1 MKIFI
6 NIQTYTSEESEDVT
20 LTCRPPSAAY
30 GVGRV
35 AVKWR
40 IGLVGLT
47 SPRVFLTKKKLNL
60 IFLTFEI
67 NKIDNLN

>member
-47 SPRVFLTKKKLNL
+47 SPRVFLTKN
-60 IFLTFEI
+60 
-67 NKIDNLN
+67 N